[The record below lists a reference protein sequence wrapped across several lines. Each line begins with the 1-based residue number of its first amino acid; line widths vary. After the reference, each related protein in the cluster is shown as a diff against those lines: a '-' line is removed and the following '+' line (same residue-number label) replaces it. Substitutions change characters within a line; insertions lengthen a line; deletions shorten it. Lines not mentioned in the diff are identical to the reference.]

1 MNPQDTELLDNLKI
15 YCPPEIVAKY
25 SHKQNNPKEW
35 TRFYYYKQKRRYI
48 IPKENIQ
55 YDYEVSST
63 LNYNKNVFY
72 KMTSMSSSDGYFDYY
87 FKLKDNLPNVVV
99 KKSNREG
106 RSQRS
111 KNITKSKYT
120 PPETCPETGK
130 FIVRFD

>member
-106 RSQRS
+106 KSQRS
-111 KNITKSKYT
+111 KQIATKYT
-120 PPETCPETGK
+120 PPETCPKTGK